1 MESSIQKVVKTLQIK
16 NEKKL
21 NNSIKSYLGKS
32 GQSDQGMLCQTWA
45 LPAPFNFLILNFF
58 LQGYQQRNNKL

>member
-1 MESSIQKVVKTLQIK
+1 MK
-16 NEKKL
+16 KKL

-58 LQGYQQRNNKL
+58 FLQGYQQRNNKL